1 MKNYLIGGAI
11 LIAAYWGYR
20 MNLPKGIRNNNPGNL
35 EANNINWR
43 GKIGDDGRFVI
54 FDKMENGVR
63 AMTLDI
69 TGDFYKDG
77 NRTVRGLITEYAP
90 GHENNVEAY
99 VNHVSSKMGV
109 NPDEF
114 LTDLKPYLND
124 MIAAMILHENG
135 REIADYD
142 LMRGIQSAMEYR
154 GIA

>member
-90 GHENNVEAY
+90 GHENNVESY